1 MNAKM
6 LIEQTRTHLTLF
18 YAVHVMLVEVR
29 CSEDPNFMEQVMP
42 EVCIPPVILYR
53 VKDHASRDRMLEN
66 AADTC
71 FKVVQNLTG
80 WPEMIDIVCAGDEN
94 RGSSSI
100 KSCFSKSISEYLMFD
115 ARDVDK
121 ITRECRN
128 KSPPEDS
135 TVIVE

>member
-1 MNAKM
+1 MY
-6 LIEQTRTHLTLF
+6 RTSYGVSL
-18 YAVHVMLVEVR
+18 
-29 CSEDPNFMEQVMP
+29 
-42 EVCIPPVILYR
+42 PPVILYR

>member
-42 EVCIPPVILYR
+42 EVC
-53 VKDHASRDRMLEN
+53 KN

>member
-42 EVCIPPVILYR
+42 EVC
-53 VKDHASRDRMLEN
+53 KASNNFTERIWHLACIEHLMGYHLEN

-115 ARDVDK
+115 ARSIMV
-121 ITRECRN
+121 
-128 KSPPEDS
+128 
-135 TVIVE
+135 V